1 MNGNA
6 PRDIGIEVSLP
17 AGPCTDK
24 KCPFHGG
31 LKVHGRTFVGA
42 LMKDIF
48 HKTAVIQ
55 FERLVPL
62 RKYERT
68 EKRRS
73 RLKAHAP
80 ACMSL
85 KKGDMVR
92 IMETKPISKTK
103 TFVVIEVI
111 KQ

>member
-1 MNGNA
+1 MNESTAN
-6 PRDIGIEVSLP
+6 DIGIEVPLP
-17 AGPCTDK
+17 VAPCTDK
-24 KCPFHGG
+24 KCPFHGS

-42 LMKDIF
+42 LMRDIF

-62 RKYERT
+62 RKYERV

-80 ACMSL
+80 ACMNL

>member
-6 PRDIGIEVSLP
+6 PRDIGIDVSLP